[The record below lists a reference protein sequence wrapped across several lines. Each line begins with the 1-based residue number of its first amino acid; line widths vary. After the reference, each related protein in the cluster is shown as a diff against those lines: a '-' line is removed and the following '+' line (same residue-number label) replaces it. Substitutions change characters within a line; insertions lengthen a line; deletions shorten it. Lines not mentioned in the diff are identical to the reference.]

1 MEISEE
7 TVMVDSSRLK
17 SVVWR
22 DFDRVKKGDKCVAVC
37 RHCKK
42 RLSGSSTSGT
52 SHLRNHLIRC
62 RRRSNNDIS
71 QLPATRGKRKEG
83 NLALANYDFEQELRK
98 IEKTSLMKTEFEEG
112 QTKDGTAVVGISTFD
127 HKRSRF
133 NLARMIIL
141 HGYPLSMVEHVG
153 FRTFVRNL
161 QPLFELVSFA
171 EVEADCKH
179 IYHNEKQ
186 KVAELLEKLPGKVSL
201 TVDMWVGKAEAKYL
215 CLTAHYIDDTWLL
228 NKKILNFIM
237 VDPSHTEDMLS
248 EFIMTSLMDWGMD
261 RKLFAMTFDDSTYD
275 NVACRIRERLSQN
288 RFLLCKGQL
297 FEVRCAA
304 NVIKLMVQDILEA
317 LDEVIH
323 KLIEWCQSS
332 DEYVS
337 CLALKMKS
345 KFDEYWKKC
354 SLALAIAAILDP
366 RFKMKLVEY
375 YFPQIYG
382 SSAPDYI
389 TVVSKC
395 MKELYNGHDTYSPL
409 ASDGLVGG
417 SGGESAGINIVP
429 FSLCVFKLHGMDR
442 DFYSVIR
449 ADFATN
455 IDPFMNGM
463 NSTIP
468 CSLLANSNS
477 SVQYSSTFAKI
488 HTPSLVDGR
497 SDAMRSLLQ

>member
-71 QLPATRGKRKEG
+71 QLLATRGKRKEG

-179 IYHNEKQ
+179 IYLNEKQ
-186 KVAELLEKLPGKVSL
+186 KIAELLEKLPGKVSL
-201 TVDMWVGKAEAKYL
+201 TVDMWVGKADAKYL

-237 VDPSHTEDMLS
+237 VDPSRTEDMLS
-248 EFIMTSLMDWGMD
+248 ELIMTSLMDWGMD
-261 RKLFAMTFDDSTYD
+261 RKLFAMTFDDSNYA

-323 KLIEWCQSS
+323 K
-332 DEYVS
+332 
-337 CLALKMKS
+337 
-345 KFDEYWKKC
+345 
-354 SLALAIAAILDP
+354 IL
-366 RFKMKLVEY
+366 
-375 YFPQIYG
+375 G
-382 SSAPDYI
+382 
-389 TVVSKC
+389 
-395 MKELYNGHDTYSPL
+395 
-409 ASDGLVGG
+409 
-417 SGGESAGINIVP
+417 
-429 FSLCVFKLHGMDR
+429 
-442 DFYSVIR
+442 
-449 ADFATN
+449 
-455 IDPFMNGM
+455 
-463 NSTIP
+463 
-468 CSLLANSNS
+468 
-477 SVQYSSTFAKI
+477 
-488 HTPSLVDGR
+488 
-497 SDAMRSLLQ
+497 LLQVLLWPYATMEINKKLDLNIKDNFDVHFKHLSDQISAYDNVILSFYPENCVIKVFEFI